1 MMGAHGDVGG
11 GGGSMLEHHELN
23 IVSVHPA
30 QVGDIKDVKS
40 AKAAAKSTGE
50 VALAEGGEH
59 FDRLIKDHFGGAAT
73 LIEAVKTCM
82 YTLPE
87 LRKAITQY
95 RNSTSPSRRCP
106 RSRVVW
112 PAATCATDEEPYE

>member
-50 VALAEGGEH
+50 VALAEGGKH

-73 LIEAVKTCM
+73 LIE
-82 YTLPE
+82 
-87 LRKAITQY
+87 AITQY

-112 PAATCATDEEPYE
+112 PAATCATDEEPYEYTKHLS